1 MKEVTVTVL
10 LEEHELVVG
19 TTGALLLGVTIEV
32 TVMVLLEEQ
41 GVVASETRALLPT
54 TAELD
59 LEPEEPE
66 LVPDPEL
73 GATGWLLGLPEGDE
87 RIGLFVSKGVPV
99 DIETVVGAEVGKV
112 EAEEGAEVGTVAGT
126 VEAAAVEVAAVVGAT
141 DDTAA
146 APC

>member
-32 TVMVLLEEQ
+32 TVIVLLEEQ

-54 TAELD
+54 TTELD
-59 LEPEEPE
+59 LEPEREPE

-87 RIGLFVSKGVPV
+87 RIGLFVGKGVPV
-99 DIETVVGAEVGKV
+99 DIGIVVGAEVGEV
-112 EAEEGAEVGTVAGT
+112 GAEEGVEVGTVTG
-126 VEAAAVEVAAVVGAT
+126 AVEVAAVVGAT